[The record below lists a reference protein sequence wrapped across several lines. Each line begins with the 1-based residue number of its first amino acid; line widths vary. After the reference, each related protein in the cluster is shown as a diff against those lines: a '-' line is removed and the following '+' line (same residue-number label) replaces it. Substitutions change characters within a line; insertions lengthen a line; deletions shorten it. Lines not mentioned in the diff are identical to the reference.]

1 MSEDL
6 LERASEL
13 VKTGQK
19 QAAEP
24 IIRQYLDAHPD
35 DVRGWWVLANATND
49 PKLKRRSLE
58 RVLQSIPDHA
68 KAWEMLDALNKP
80 PPKKP
85 APQVVPAPQVRSKP
99 RRRGCLPNWLLLAL
113 IIAVAVGGALFLT
126 VLRPEPKIKR
136 AVMARDGAGN
146 DVTTV
151 FGQRDAI
158 YCYVSVTNTLLET
171 VDLRTVWYRV
181 EAENS
186 AEQFED
192 VTKAGVRSW
201 AWFMRQGYA
210 RTTQDAWYWPAG
222 NYEVWVYLDDHLDR
236 ILTFEVQ

>member
-1 MSEDL
+1 MSDDL
-6 LERASEL
+6 LHRASEL

-24 IIRQYLDAHPD
+24 IIRQYLDAFPD
-35 DVRGWWVLANATND
+35 DVRGWWVLANATDD

-58 RVLQSIPDHA
+58 RVLQAKPDHA

-80 PPKKP
+80 PSRK
-85 APQVVPAPQVRSKP
+85 QVVVPAPQVRSVP
-99 RRRGCLPNWLLLAL
+99 RRRGCVPGWVVLVLL
-113 IIAVAVGGALFLT
+113 VGITVGVVLFLT
-126 VLRPEPKIKR
+126 VLRPEPKINR

-151 FGQRDAI
+151 FEQRDAV
-158 YCYVSVTNTLLET
+158 YCYITVTNTLLET

-181 EAENS
+181 EADDS

-192 VTKAGVRSW
+192 VTEAGIRSW
-201 AWFMRQGYA
+201 AWFMRQGYG
-210 RTTQDAWYWPAG
+210 RTTGDEWYWPAG
-222 NYEVWVYLDDHLDR
+222 NYYVDIYLDDRLDR
-236 ILTFEVQ
+236 TLKFEVQ